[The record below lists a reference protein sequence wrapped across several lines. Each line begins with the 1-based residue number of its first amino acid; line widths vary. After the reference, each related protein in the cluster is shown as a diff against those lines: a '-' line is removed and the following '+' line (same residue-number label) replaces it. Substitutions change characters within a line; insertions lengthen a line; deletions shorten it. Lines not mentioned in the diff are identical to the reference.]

1 MIQAIT
7 FHIIYLLIKDDNA
20 HLTATISVSGG
31 DICAESVVNLKEQSH
46 KDMPAMFR
54 TCIGITS
61 LRGSVKKQTTKHK
74 EHEQVFYVSEIY
86 GIEWDE

>member
-1 MIQAIT
+1 M
-7 FHIIYLLIKDDNA
+7 LIKDDNA

-46 KDMPAMFR
+46 EDMPAMFR

-61 LRGSVKKQTTKHK
+61 LRGSVKKQKNGLLTDLNMKTCGPCAICMRFEKMN
-74 EHEQVFYVSEIY
+74 
-86 GIEWDE
+86 

>member
-31 DICAESVVNLKEQSH
+31 DICAESVVNLKDQSH
-46 KDMPAMFR
+46 EDMPAMFR

-61 LRGSVKKQTTKHK
+61 LRGSVKKQITEHK
-74 EHEQVFYVSEIY
+74 GQVFYVSEIY
-86 GIEWDE
+86 GIDWDE